1 MGPYLVR
8 RALLIVLT
16 LFGASVLVFS
26 LIHLIPGDLVTIL
39 LGISASQGDATREA
53 LMRSLNLDKPL
64 YQQYLLWAGGALQ
77 GDLGNSLV
85 NGLSVTGQLAR
96 SFPVTLQLLVMAFVL
111 AILIG
116 VPAGAVAALRPN
128 RGFDGFIRLFSLVF
142 ISTPAF
148 FIGILLVLLSSFVPA
163 LPTLFYVPLSEDVGR
178 SLYTML
184 LPSIALGLAVASIV
198 LRFTRTAMLEVLSKD
213 YVRTAKAKGL
223 LGRTVV
229 FRHALR
235 NASVPIIAVLGAQFI
250 QLMGNM
256 IVIEQVFSLP
266 GVGQVLVNA
275 IYQKDYTTLQGI
287 VMALI
292 TFSLVLSLLIDVLFA
307 AVDPRIRYS

>member
-1 MGPYLVR
+1 MGPYLIR
-8 RALLIVLT
+8 RILLIVLT

-39 LGISASQGDATREA
+39 LGVSAAQGEATREA

-64 YQQYLLWAGGALQ
+64 YEQYLIWAGNALR
-77 GDLGNSLV
+77 GDLGRSLV
-85 NGLSVTGQLAR
+85 NGLSVTGQLGRA
-96 SFPVTLQLLVMAFVL
+96 FPVTLQLLVMAFLLAVL
-111 AILIG
+111 FG

-128 RGFDGFIRLFSLVF
+128 QGLDGFVRVTSLLF

-148 FIGILLVLLSSFVPA
+148 FVGIVLVLLSSYTPL
-163 LPTLFYVPLSEDVGR
+163 LPTLFYVPLSESVVR
-178 SLYTML
+178 SAYTML
-184 LPSIALGLAVASIV
+184 LPSVALGLAVGAIV
-198 LRFTRTAMLEVLSKD
+198 LRFTRTSMLEVLSKD

-235 NASVPIIAVLGAQFI
+235 NAAVPIVAVLGAQFV

-266 GVGQVLVNA
+266 GVGQLLVNA
-275 IYQKDYTTLQGI
+275 IYQKDYTSLQGI

-292 TFSLVLSLLIDVLFA
+292 TISLVLSLVVDVLFA
-307 AVDPRIRYS
+307 LIDPRIRYS